1 MESLISENSR
11 MDGTLGATLGDGS
24 VAADTHS
31 GASKVRLQRAGA
43 GRCAV
48 CSLGSWLRLDGGQ
61 WRVEEEQ
68 KKRVGF

>member
-1 MESLISENSR
+1 
-11 MDGTLGATLGDGS
+11 MDGTLGATLGDRS

-31 GASKVRLQRAGA
+31 GASKVCLERAGA

-48 CSLGSWLRLDGGQ
+48 CSLGSWLRLDGQ

-68 KKRVGF
+68 KMRVGF